1 MTKEVVEEEPIYAD
15 RLLHPG
21 GRRGRVVRE
30 GARVVREGARVV
42 RVGARVVREGARV
55 VREGA

>member
-30 GARVVREGARVV
+30 GARVVREGAQ
-42 RVGARVVREGARV
+42 VVREGA
-55 VREGA
+55 